1 MKTKLTAAV
10 LVLASVASLTGC
22 MPSGPKK
29 YASIDELV
37 AAYVSAGQSCDWTQT
52 DQVTDAIASGTCSET
67 SVLSLWLDSG
77 DATDSANSLVEL
89 GKSFGMKM
97 HLLVGPNWL
106 INDPAVEELQK
117 KLGGKII
124 VG

>member
-1 MKTKLTAAV
+1 MKTKFVAGLI
-10 LVLASVASLTGC
+10 VLASVVSLTGC

-29 YASIDELV
+29 YASIDDLV
-37 AAYVSAGQSCDWTQT
+37 AAYEAAGQSCDWTET
-52 DQVTDAIASGTCSET
+52 DQVTDALASGTCSDS

-77 DATDSANSLVEL
+77 DATDSANSLLEL
-89 GKSFGMKM
+89 GTSYGIKV

-124 VG
+124 SG